1 MRYLGSSTSI
11 EASVR
16 DLESPSVRVRV
27 EAAERLGR
35 VPPEERDRAAAA
47 LRPRLEDHS
56 PDVRYMTALSLGRL
70 QDREAVEALS
80 RMARDEDEPMPRQ
93 AAISALGEI
102 GDPSAAEI
110 LIEALRSSAAEV
122 RFQAAIALPR
132 VAPEAAVEP
141 LGAALDDDDA
151 EVRACAAAALGDL
164 GHEGSRDRL
173 VELLSDPEQQVRME
187 AATAL
192 SRMGDR
198 RGTAVLIH
206 ALQDR
211 DFRLLAAEHLFR
223 CPDPAAR
230 GALNSALVR
239 WMAPP
244 LLKVWA
250 AGALVK
256 LGDEQARSHLVRLL
270 HHKNEPVRG
279 LAIQVL
285 GAIDQPWSRTTL
297 ESLLEPKNAQ
307 DFAGWGDEI
316 REALAGRRSGT
327 PSA

>member
-1 MRYLGSSTSI
+1 
-11 EASVR
+11 
-16 DLESPSVRVRV
+16 
-27 EAAERLGR
+27 
-35 VPPEERDRAAAA
+35 
-47 LRPRLEDHS
+47 
-56 PDVRYMTALSLGRL
+56 
-70 QDREAVEALS
+70 
-80 RMARDEDEPMPRQ
+80 MPRQ

-102 GDPSAAEI
+102 GDRSAAPT
-110 LIEALRSSAAEV
+110 LVEALRSTAPEV
-122 RFQAAIALPR
+122 RFQAAISLPR

-141 LGAALDDDDA
+141 LQAALSDDDA
-151 EVRACAAAALGDL
+151 EVRAAAAAALGDL

-173 VELLSDPEQQVRME
+173 AGISKTDPDEQVRLE

-198 RGTAVLIH
+198 RGTEVLIR
-206 ALQDR
+206 ALMHR

-230 GALNSALVR
+230 GALNAALVR
-239 WMAPP
+239 WLSPP

-250 AGALVK
+250 AGALVL
-256 LGDEQARSHLVRLL
+256 LGDEPARAQLLRLL

-285 GAIDQPWSRTTL
+285 GEIDQPWSRSTL
-297 ESLLEPKNAQ
+297 ESLLEPAHERE
-307 DFAGWGDEI
+307 FASWREEI
-316 REALAGRRSGT
+316 REALDGKHSEA